1 METRILLNKFNQ
13 SIGWNAFLYAI
24 YKVLFTS
31 LSFFLYSRLETQ
43 DFSLWANLNAMVF
56 LLLLWLDCG
65 LRKAIPRFAPEF
77 AKNKR
82 AHRGFIKGVILFKI
96 AVLLLA
102 LPILMLILG
111 NVLPKFNLANIK
123 VLTLLGLFLF
133 LAEGLASTIKL
144 IFHAHFWNKQFNLL
158 AAAMMVAQMVANW
171 LLIIGYQ
178 PNSAAIVVIVFSTK
192 IVASLITVF
201 VSLYLLKHMRR
212 TIDYPATRFTCQPK
226 PWRRLIK
233 HSSFMWGSTFIKSL
247 TERNFIVPALTYTI
261 GPAGANLFKVANDG
275 ALLFY
280 RIVLKT
286 IGTTDTSLLTYST
299 TLSELPTSPRLRRT
313 GRRTGAP
320 KREKALDWAFK
331 KLIKK
336 MAKLCLAAGVIVG
349 CVILIKGNGLFA
361 NTTAFTLFTIMV
373 TGYLLEALLSPFERL
388 LEVTSAYRFLASAY
402 LPYIMMLG
410 LFFFTPIASILGLI
424 GAIILVQGM
433 RLTSSLLMIYFSRG

>member
-77 AKNKR
+77 TKNKR

-102 LPILMLILG
+102 LPVLMLILG
-111 NVLPKFNLANIK
+111 NVLPKFNLTNIK
-123 VLTLLGLFLF
+123 ILTLLGLLLF

-158 AAAMMVAQMVANW
+158 AAAMMIAQMTANW

-178 PNSAAIVVIVFSTK
+178 PSSTAIVIIVLSTK
-192 IVASLITVF
+192 IIASLITII
-201 VSLYLLKHMRR
+201 VSLCLLKHMKK
-212 TIDYPATRFTCQPK
+212 TIDYPEEKINLAHTKKRFV
-226 PWRRLIK
+226 K
-233 HSSFMWGSTFIKSL
+233 HASFMWGSTFIKSL
-247 TERNFIVPALTYTI
+247 TERNFIVPALTFTI

-286 IGTTDTSLLTYST
+286 IGTTDTSLLTYAQEGSI
-299 TLSELPTSPRLRRT
+299 LNL
-313 GRRTGAP
+313 
-320 KREKALDWAFK
+320 AFK
-331 KLIKK
+331 KLLKK
-336 MAKLCLAAGVIVG
+336 WQ
-349 CVILIKGNGLFA
+349 NFA
-361 NTTAFTLFTIMV
+361 
-373 TGYLLEALLSPFERL
+373 
-388 LEVTSAYRFLASAY
+388 
-402 LPYIMMLG
+402 
-410 LFFFTPIASILGLI
+410 
-424 GAIILVQGM
+424 
-433 RLTSSLLMIYFSRG
+433 